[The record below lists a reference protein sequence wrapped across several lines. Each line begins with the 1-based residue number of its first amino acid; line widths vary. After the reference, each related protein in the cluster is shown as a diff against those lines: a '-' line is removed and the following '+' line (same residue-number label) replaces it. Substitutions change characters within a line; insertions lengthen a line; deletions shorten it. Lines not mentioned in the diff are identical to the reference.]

1 MTARAIRN
9 MQVPAYWPVEA
20 GVQAVE
26 YNGVVVDIVKTDMC
40 PAEDMSMAIVN
51 VNEETTKR

>member
-1 MTARAIRN
+1 